1 MPFFGFL
8 LELMKSA
15 KKLNIDHKNFERNPG
30 FHWVSKK

>member
-8 LELMKSA
+8 FEQMKSA
-15 KKLNIDHKNFERNPG
+15 KELNIDNKNIERNPG